1 MPYAAQKR
9 RPRAWWFVLGG
20 GLMLAALIV
29 FAVTV
34 ASFVHEIAHTD
45 ARFAAE
51 GTHQVVLPAHDERGL
66 FVYDLGPLGNPCTAR
81 DDRGTRVA
89 MRLTDDGDDV
99 DGWVLVARFDTGDGH
114 LTFSCDGGEGGFSG
128 QDVRIA
134 AVPDGSDVARLGLL
148 GAVVPGLLGFAG
160 FAVVLVTGILWVSR
174 RRPPPPPPYAPPGHL
189 YPPPGP
195 PYVPPGPPP
204 ARP

>member
-1 MPYAAQKR
+1 MPYAAQRR

-34 ASFVHEIAHTD
+34 ASFVHELAHTD

-66 FVYDLGPLGNPCTAR
+66 FVDDLGPLGNPCTAR
-81 DDRGTRVA
+81 DDRGGRVA

-99 DGWVLVARFDTGDGH
+99 NGWVLVARFDTGDGH
-114 LTFSCDGGEGGFSG
+114 LTFSCDGGGDGGG
-128 QDVRIA
+128 GGGRDVRIA
-134 AVPDGSDVARLGLL
+134 AAPDGSDLARLGLL

-160 FAVVLVTGILWVSR
+160 FVVVLVTGILWVSR
-174 RRPPPPPPYAPPGHL
+174 RRPPPPPPYV
-189 YPPPGP
+189 PPGP
-195 PYVPPGPPP
+195 PYTPPGTPP
-204 ARP
+204 AGA